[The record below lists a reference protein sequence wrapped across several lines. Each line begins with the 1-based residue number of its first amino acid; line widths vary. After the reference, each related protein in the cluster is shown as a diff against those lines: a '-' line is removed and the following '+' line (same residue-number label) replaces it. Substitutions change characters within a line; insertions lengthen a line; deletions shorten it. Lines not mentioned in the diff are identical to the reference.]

1 MKIYTDN
8 PGYAGQ
14 ILDPSGPWQPISP
27 KALSPEIQ
35 LLAGQLMEGNKLYEG
50 LIDKNSIFNPLFI
63 REFTP
68 FSQFDFLVQY
78 SKQVEKIS
86 TGFLC
91 FSGAGRKFHGFR
103 NREWVSMPGNIHL
116 SILLEPRKKI
126 SHTDSA
132 FLILAA
138 NAVVQTIDSLK
149 RINGQPQIKW
159 VNDIVINDRKV
170 GGVLVQTQIQ
180 GEITDRVIIGIGLNV
195 DESPEIESDPFILGT
210 TAINHLVQGSEKY
223 ALAEILWQ
231 LIVNLERNYMV
242 IMNDEYNKLL
252 NEYISHSLLP
262 GQYIE
267 VFSDPRE
274 GESQKT
280 DEGMVTSIT
289 ENLELVLQGVDH
301 PIRKGRIKVKKI
313 NSS

>member
-8 PGYAGQ
+8 PEYARQ
-14 ILDPSGPWQPISP
+14 IVDSSGPWQSITS
-27 KALSPEIQ
+27 KALSPDIQ
-35 LLAGQLMEGNKLYEG
+35 LLASQIMEGKFIYEG
-50 LIDKNSIFNPLFI
+50 LTDINSIFNHLFI

-68 FSQFDFLVQY
+68 FSQFDSLVQY
-78 SKQVEKIS
+78 SKQVAKIS
-86 TGFLC
+86 AGILC
-91 FSGAGRKFHGFR
+91 FSGSGKKFHGFR

-138 NAVVQTIDSLK
+138 IAVVQTIESLT
-149 RINGQPQIKW
+149 RIQSQPRIKW
-159 VNDIVINDRKV
+159 VNDIVIDDRKV

-180 GEITDRVIIGIGLNV
+180 GEVTDRVIIGIGLNV
-195 DESPEIESDPFILGT
+195 DVSPKIESDPFIQGAI
-210 TAINHLVQGSEKY
+210 AINQLLQGSENY
-223 ALAEILWQ
+223 TLAEILWQ
-231 LIVNLERNYMV
+231 LIVNLERNYKV
-242 IMNDEYNKLL
+242 IMNDEYEKLL
-252 NEYISHSLLP
+252 NEYISHSLLL
-262 GQYIE
+262 GKYIE

-289 ENLELVLQGVDH
+289 ENLELMLQGVEH
-301 PIRKGRIKVKKI
+301 PIRKGRIKVR
-313 NSS
+313 S